1 MIWQW
6 FSGYATESTRNQ
18 SKRRRVGLHQ
28 TKMLLHSKGNNQQG
42 VNAICGMGENIY
54 KPSDKG

>member
-1 MIWQW
+1 MIWQR
-6 FSGYATESTRNQ
+6 FSRYDTKSTGNQ
-18 SKRRRVGLHQ
+18 SKKRQVGLHQ

-42 VNAICGMGENIY
+42 INTICGMGENIY

>member
-1 MIWQW
+1 MPLKAHVTKAKGDEWDYI
-6 FSGYATESTRNQ
+6 
-18 SKRRRVGLHQ
+18 KVGLHQ